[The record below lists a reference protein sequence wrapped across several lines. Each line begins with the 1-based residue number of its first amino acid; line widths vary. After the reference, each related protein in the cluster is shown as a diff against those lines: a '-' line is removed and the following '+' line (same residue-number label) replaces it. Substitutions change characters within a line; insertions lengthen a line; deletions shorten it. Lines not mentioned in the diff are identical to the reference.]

1 MAGNSLADSLTQ
13 PLNDQLK
20 KATDKLTGG
29 GSGGASSSSGGS
41 KIKLFT
47 PEYYAACT
55 VGGIIACGPTHSA
68 VTPLDL
74 VKCRRQVN
82 ASIYKSNI
90 QGWKTILKTQGDSIF
105 TGIGATFIGYSFQ
118 GAGKYGFYEVFKKKY
133 SDLVGPKVAQNYQT
147 GIFWLLQPQQSF

>member
-47 PEYYAACT
+47 LNIMLL
-55 VGGIIACGPTHSA
+55 V
-68 VTPLDL
+68 PL
-74 VKCRRQVN
+74 V
-82 ASIYKSNI
+82 
-90 QGWKTILKTQGDSIF
+90 
-105 TGIGATFIGYSFQ
+105 
-118 GAGKYGFYEVFKKKY
+118 E
-133 SDLVGPKVAQNYQT
+133 
-147 GIFWLLQPQQSF
+147 

>member
-1 MAGNSLADSLTQ
+1 M
-13 PLNDQLK
+13 
-20 KATDKLTGG
+20 TGG

-118 GAGKYGFYEVFKKKY
+118 GAGKYGFYEVFKRNT
-133 SDLVGPKVAQNYQT
+133 A
-147 GIFWLLQPQQSF
+147 I